1 MRELHFEKL
10 KVHLARA
17 IGAGNSTHIRGRAF
31 EDALE
36 LIFTAVPGCDVER
49 NSLNRFASEE
59 VDLSVM
65 NFREVAGLRALPEV
79 FLVECKNWSVP
90 VDAAT
95 VSTFASKIRH
105 RGCSLGVLVAANGI
119 TGDPFEKTAAYQS
132 AALALA
138 ERISILLVTTDDLG
152 TITCAKDVVNLLHRR
167 LLGLIAAGTCHL
179 N

>member
-1 MRELHFEKL
+1 MYELSEEL
-10 KVHLARA
+10 KIHLARA
-17 IGAGNSTHIRGRAF
+17 IDSNNSAHIRGRAF

-36 LIFTAVPGCDVER
+36 LIFASVPGCEVVR
-49 NSLNRFASEE
+49 NTLNRFASEE
-59 VDLSVM
+59 VDLGVM
-65 NFREVAGLRALPEV
+65 NFREVGGLRALPEV
-79 FLVECKNWSVP
+79 FLVECKNWSSP

-95 VSTFASKIRH
+95 VSTFANKIRH

-138 ERISILLVTTDDLG
+138 ERISILLVTTNDLG
-152 TITCAKDVVNLLHRR
+152 IITCGSDLVDLLHRR
-167 LLGLIAAGTCHL
+167 FLGLIAAGTCHL